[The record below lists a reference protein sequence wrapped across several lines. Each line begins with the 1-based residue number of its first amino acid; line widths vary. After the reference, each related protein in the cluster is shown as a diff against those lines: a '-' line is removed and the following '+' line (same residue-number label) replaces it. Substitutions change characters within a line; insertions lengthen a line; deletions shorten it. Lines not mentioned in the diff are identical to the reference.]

1 MYRPQFAYATPDGY
15 QDQDFSYSFDNT
27 NTTLLNGVP
36 LANGQIAS
44 GVNILNIV
52 LPLQPDEV
60 FLWRGWK
67 VISSVNGLMPLYI
80 QWRDPSGNY
89 LSLCPVPILH
99 IATPSGAPVWGTSVV
114 PIEPEIACPA
124 GSNVLVNISY
134 PGTGTAFNL
143 PRVVLY
149 GVKRG
154 PAIS

>member
-1 MYRPQFAYATPDGY
+1 MYRPQFAYATPAGY
-15 QDQDFSYSFDNT
+15 EDQDFQYSFDGNT
-27 NTTLLNGVP
+27 NTPLLDGP
-36 LANGQIAS
+36 TGQINS
-44 GVNILNIV
+44 GVNVMNII

-67 VISSVNGLMPLYI
+67 VLTSVTGVMPLYI
-80 QWRDPSGNY
+80 QFRDPSGNY
-89 LSLCPVPILH
+89 LSLCPVPIMH
-99 IATPSGAPVWGTSVV
+99 IAFPSGAPVWGTSVV

-124 GSNVLVNISY
+124 GSNVLINISY

-154 PAIS
+154 PAAVR